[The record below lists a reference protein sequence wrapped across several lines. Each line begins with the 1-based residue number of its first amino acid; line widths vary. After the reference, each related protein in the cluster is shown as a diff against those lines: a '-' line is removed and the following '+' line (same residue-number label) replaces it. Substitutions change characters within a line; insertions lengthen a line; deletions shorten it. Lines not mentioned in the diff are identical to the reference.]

1 MSPASFVIE
10 KLPFNRQHVEL
21 WRGHDH
27 RYRNWPVVYI
37 LEDGR
42 RVYVGETLNVAA
54 RMKQHL
60 ESEARG
66 VLKAVRLV
74 LDDRFNK
81 SACLDL
87 ESRLIGLFAA
97 DGKYEVLNSNKGVVD
112 ADYYDRRAYQETF
125 DEIFQALQEQDVLTR
140 TVPEIEN
147 SELFKLSP
155 FKALNHDQAVA
166 VEDVLEGLFADL
178 ETRTSSEIVVRG
190 APGTGKTVV
199 AVHLAKLLRDIADGR
214 DDVDADALFGDFF
227 SSGHREL
234 LNGFRLGL
242 VVPQQALRASL
253 RRVFQRTPGL
263 ARDMVLTP
271 FDVGKS
277 SERWDLLLVDE
288 AHRLNQRANQ
298 ASGPQN
304 AAFAQINHR
313 LFGSDGDHWTQLDWM
328 AAQSDHQLYLL
339 DVDQSVRPADLPEA
353 VQRELTERTQRAG
366 RSYPLSTQMRVRAG
380 SDFVK
385 HVRHAL
391 RGGGA
396 PPPPLGAYDL
406 QFHDDLGEMHDA
418 IRDRDGEGGLAR
430 LVAGYAWEWK
440 SKRDPGAVDIDV
452 DGRQLQ
458 WNKTQKD
465 WITSPGA
472 VDQVGSIHTVQG
484 YDLNYVGVM
493 IGPDLRWDDAAER
506 VVFDR
511 SRYFDKK
518 GMENN
523 PRRGLVYSDDDLL
536 RYVTNAYAVLLTRG
550 IRGAYVYVCDP
561 ALRER
566 LRPSFSR
573 AVL

>member
-1 MSPASFVIE
+1 VSPASFVIE